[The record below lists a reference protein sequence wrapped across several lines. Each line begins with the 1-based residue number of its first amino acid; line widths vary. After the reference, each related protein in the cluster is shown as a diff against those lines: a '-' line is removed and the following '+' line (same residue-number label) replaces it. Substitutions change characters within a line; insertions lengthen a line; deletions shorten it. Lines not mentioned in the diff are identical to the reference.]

1 MSDWTVE
8 DARQAAAR
16 ELRRYADTLC
26 PPGPPETVESLR
38 EAVDAEH
45 AAWLSAENA
54 VAEANA
60 ELVKVRAERDGARVS
75 AGRYLAALQELGTEA
90 ETVESLHEELAA
102 EREGARARWRV
113 RLRLAERD
121 KAEAERDEANAELAR
136 FQAWHAETVAAWDR
150 QREHWLGG
158 DHSNQTPYPVVRE

>member
-26 PPGPPETVESLR
+26 PPDPPEAVESLR

-75 AGRYLAALQELGTEA
+75 AGRYLAALQE
-90 ETVESLHEELAA
+90 SEELAA
-102 EREGARARWRV
+102 ELSEAAHARWRV
-113 RLRLAERD
+113 LRHGFAERD
-121 KAEAERDEANAELAR
+121 KAEAERDKANAELAR
-136 FQAWHAETVAAWDR
+136 LRVLMRAATATP
-150 QREHWLGG
+150 REHWLGG
-158 DHSNQTPYPVVRE
+158 DHSNQPPWAGAE

>member
-1 MSDWTVE
+1 MNDWTVE

-26 PPGPPETVESLR
+26 PPDPPETVESLR

-75 AGRYLAALQELGTEA
+75 AGRYLAALQE
-90 ETVESLHEELAA
+90 SEELAEKLSEA
-102 EREGARARWRV
+102 AHARWRV
-113 RLRLAERD
+113 LRHGLAERD
-121 KAEAERDEANAELAR
+121 KAEAERDKANAELAR
-136 FQAWHAETVAAWDR
+136 LLVLMRAATATP
-150 QREHWLGG
+150 REHWLGG
-158 DHSNQTPYPVVRE
+158 DHSNQPPWAGAE